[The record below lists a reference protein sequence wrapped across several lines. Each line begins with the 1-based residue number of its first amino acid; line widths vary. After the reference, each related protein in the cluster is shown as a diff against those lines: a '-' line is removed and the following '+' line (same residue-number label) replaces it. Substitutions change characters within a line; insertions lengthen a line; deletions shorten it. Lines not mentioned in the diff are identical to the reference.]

1 MLKDKFY
8 LQKNLNSVNSA
19 LKKYNNL
26 KKNIVL
32 EMSNDLPNIEQ
43 ITKENYIKKKISNWI
58 KIIFYIIIIFKLY

>member
-43 ITKENYIKKKISNWI
+43 ITKENYIKKKN
-58 KIIFYIIIIFKLY
+58 